1 MNLVV
6 ARRLLTRCA
15 PPTAQGGQASN
26 IRRRRRRSAGEAS
39 MRAPVGADDVAARPL
54 SSPSVL
60 HAHGVLAL
68 SLRLL
73 ASVLVRGIG
82 GIVEEGEEGRAE
94 RARRKHAEFTLR
106 QERGSDRREKRREGE
121 EGRRSVDAKIRQP
134 EERLGG
140 ALLRGRDRAGGRRA
154 VHEGPSFYTP
164 RCGAACGEPP
174 SAWKAGRR
182 PPEPAPLGKL
192 AKTGGVL
199 QLHRHDAR

>member
-1 MNLVV
+1 MTSLI
-6 ARRLLTRCA
+6 
-15 PPTAQGGQASN
+15 G
-26 IRRRRRRSAGEAS
+26 
-39 MRAPVGADDVAARPL
+39 VGCKFP
-54 SSPSVL
+54 PSVL
-60 HAHGVLAL
+60 RTHGVVAL

-82 GIVEEGEEGRAE
+82 GIVEEGEEGRAG

-154 VHEGPSFYTP
+154 VHEG
-164 RCGAACGEPP
+164 GEDRGRIG
-174 SAWKAGRR
+174 SRASRRRMQSLLNRAGR
-182 PPEPAPLGKL
+182 
-192 AKTGGVL
+192 
-199 QLHRHDAR
+199 